1 MARQYGP
8 LLKTWLR
15 HLLPSFIA
23 DLLYPKHKPTWK
35 LHPTSYLDGLR
46 GIASVLVFFCHYTEN
61 NFCELTRTYGI
72 NENIPSGLI
81 QLPYFRVLFS
91 GRPMVHIFFVISGFV
106 LSYKPI
112 KSIHARDMDKCFST
126 LSSSTF
132 RRAFRLFGPCV
143 VSTFIIMCLAKMG
156 WHKVKYPT
164 WGEQFADWRH
174 TIFHQVT
181 WPWAW

>member
-61 NFCELTRTYGI
+61 NFGELTRTYGI